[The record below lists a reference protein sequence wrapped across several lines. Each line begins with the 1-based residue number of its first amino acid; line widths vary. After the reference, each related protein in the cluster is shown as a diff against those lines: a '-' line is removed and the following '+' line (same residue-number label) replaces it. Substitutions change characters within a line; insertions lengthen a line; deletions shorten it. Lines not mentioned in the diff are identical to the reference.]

1 LQEKEHSAD
10 DKLIFRDERPETS
23 ESDELLPA
31 PLGNWKI
38 LIVDDDKEV
47 HAITTLVLKKF
58 QYDNRGLD
66 FFHAYSA
73 REARNIL
80 KEQPDIA
87 VILLDV
93 VMETKDAGLLLVDYI
108 RNNLKN
114 KFVRI
119 ILRTG
124 QPGEAPEERIIIEY
138 DINDYKEKTELSSQK
153 LVTVMLSSLRTY
165 RDIQTIEASRRGL
178 QRIIEA
184 SSSLFEQRSLK
195 QLASGVLTQLVS
207 ILHMHPDA
215 LVCETSGCAFTDT
228 HNTFEILATTGRYDS
243 LIDAIS
249 LQQLPEQ
256 IRTDICEASD
266 KQKCLCYDDRYIGY
280 FPSDSGR
287 QVFIF
292 CEGLGWLDDLNRAL
306 IEIFC
311 SNVHIA
317 FQNIDLNSE
326 IEASQKEM
334 IFTLGEVAEARS
346 QETGWH
352 VKRVSEYA
360 RLLGEQYGLSPKQVE
375 ILRMA
380 SPMHDVGKVAI
391 PDAILK
397 HPGQLNDNDFQI
409 MMTHATIGETMLN
422 SSNRPIMQ
430 AAALISRQH
439 HEKYDGSGYP
449 DGLKGEEIDIFARI
463 TAIADVFDALASDRV
478 YRKACAMPKIL
489 DYFKEQ
495 RGKHFDPELL
505 DLFLENITAF
515 QKIQNKFSEGMAI
528 Q

>member
-1 LQEKEHSAD
+1 MALTNND
-10 DKLIFRDERPETS
+10 LIFNDEHPETS
-23 ESDELLPA
+23 DSKGLSPL

-38 LIVDDDKEV
+38 LVVDDDKEV
-47 HAITTLVLKKF
+47 HAITALVLKKF
-58 QYDNRGLD
+58 LFDNRRLD
-66 FFHAYSA
+66 FFHAYNA
-73 REARNIL
+73 KEARSIL
-80 KEQPDIA
+80 RKNPDIA

-93 VMETKDAGLLLVDYI
+93 VMETKNAGLLLVDFI
-108 RNNLKN
+108 RNDLKN
-114 KFVRI
+114 RFVRI

-124 QPGEAPEERIIIEY
+124 QPGEAPEEQIIIKY

-207 ILHMHPDA
+207 ILHIHPDA
-215 LVCETSGCAFTDT
+215 LVCETSGCALADDSQGI
-228 HNTFEILATTGRYDS
+228 FEMLATTGRYDD
-243 LIDAIS
+243 LIDAGS
-249 LQQLPEQ
+249 LEQLPEA
-256 IRTDICEASD
+256 IRADICDAND
-266 KQKCLCYDDRYIGY
+266 QGKCLIFDDRYVGY

-287 QVFIF
+287 KLFIF
-292 CEGLGWLDDLNRAL
+292 CEGLGWMDELNRAL

-317 FQNIDLNSE
+317 FENIDLNNE

-360 RLLGEQYGLSPKQVE
+360 RLLGEKCGLPPKQVE

-380 SPMHDVGKVAI
+380 APMHDVGKVAI
-391 PDAILK
+391 PDAIL
-397 HPGQLNDNDFQI
+397 HRPGLLNDADFQI
-409 MMTHATIGETMLN
+409 MKSHATIGQTMLG

-430 AAALISRQH
+430 AAAIISRQH
-439 HEKYDGSGYP
+439 HEKYDGTGYP
-449 DGLKGEEIDIFARI
+449 DGLKGEDIDIFARI

-478 YRKACAMPKIL
+478 YRKACPMPKVI

-495 RGKHFDPELL
+495 RGKHFDPTLL
-505 DLFLENITAF
+505 DLFLENLAAF
-515 QKIQNKFSEGMAI
+515 QKIRNRFSEAAMVPE
-528 Q
+528 

>member
-1 LQEKEHSAD
+1 MQTQIKSTD
-10 DKLIFRDERPETS
+10 DDLIF
-23 ESDELLPA
+23 SDEYPESPDKNEHFPA
-31 PLGNWKI
+31 HPGNWKI

-58 QYDNRGLD
+58 RYDERGLE

-73 REARNIL
+73 EEAREVLSNH
-80 KEQPDIA
+80 PDIA
-87 VILLDV
+87 VTLLDV
-93 VMETKDAGLLLVDYI
+93 VMETKDAGLLLVDFI
-108 RNNLKN
+108 RNTLENS
-114 KFVRI
+114 FIRI

-153 LVTVMLSSLRTY
+153 LITVMLSSLRSY
-165 RDIQTIEASRRGL
+165 RDIQTIEANRRGL
-178 QRIIEA
+178 ERIIDA
-184 SSSLFEQRSLK
+184 SATLFEQRSLK

-215 LVCETSGCAFTDT
+215 LVCETSGCAVTDSQ
-228 HNTFEILATTGRYDS
+228 NNFEILATTGRYDT
-243 LIDAIS
+243 LINAKS
-249 LQQLPEQ
+249 LQQLPEK
-256 IRTDICEASD
+256 IKKDICEASD
-266 KQKCLCYDDRYIGY
+266 KQKCLCYDDRYVGY

-287 QVFIF
+287 KVFIF
-292 CEGLGWLDDLNRAL
+292 CEGLGWMDELNHAL
-306 IEIFC
+306 IKIFC

-317 FQNIDLNSE
+317 FENIDLNSE

-346 QETGWH
+346 QETGLH

-360 RLLGEQYGLSPKQVE
+360 RLLGEKYGLSPKQVD

-391 PDAILK
+391 PDAILH
-397 HPGQLNDNDFQI
+397 HPGKLSDKDFQT
-409 MMTHATIGETMLN
+409 MKTHAAIGQAMLG

-449 DGLKGEEIDIFARI
+449 DGLKGENIDIFARI

-478 YRKACAMPKIL
+478 YRKACSMPKIL
-489 DYFKEQ
+489 DYFKKQ
-495 RGKHFDPELL
+495 RGKHFDPKLL

-515 QKIQNKFSEGMAI
+515 QQIRNTFSEDMATH
-528 Q
+528 